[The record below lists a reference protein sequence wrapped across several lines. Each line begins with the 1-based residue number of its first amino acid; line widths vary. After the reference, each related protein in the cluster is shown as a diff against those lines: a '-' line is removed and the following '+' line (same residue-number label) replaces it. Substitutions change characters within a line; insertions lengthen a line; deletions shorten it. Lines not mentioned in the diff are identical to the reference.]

1 MYTLGKT
8 TKVGWQGLSRQCFL
22 QKQSMIQRKV
32 LFPLIEDSL
41 MFEDLPLFIKYMAR
55 KEIVSNSNF
64 FYFEVVRVCL
74 FVCCNGVCKFG
85 LSSTKTKFE

>member
-1 MYTLGKT
+1 
-8 TKVGWQGLSRQCFL
+8 
-22 QKQSMIQRKV
+22 MIQRKV

-85 LSSTKTKFE
+85 LSSTKTKSNDTIQQDTRGFNAAFSH